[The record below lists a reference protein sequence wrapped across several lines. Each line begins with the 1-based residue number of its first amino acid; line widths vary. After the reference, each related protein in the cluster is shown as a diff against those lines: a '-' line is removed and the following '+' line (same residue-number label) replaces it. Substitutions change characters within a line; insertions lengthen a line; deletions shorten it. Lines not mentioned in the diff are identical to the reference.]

1 LPFGAFLAR
10 CFQDAGDS
18 PVFANTVIVLTK
30 YLEVNEMIHRG
41 VLLIPALCLFLIF
54 GATTGHTSSSDT
66 QTLDFYQLLNYIEME
81 DLQDP
86 LELFE
91 DHEGDF
97 DKELNQENI
106 AYLNDQKDL
115 LKQIQGRLKAQNL
128 KWRLAGSSKRILF
141 VPEKRPEYARLFES
155 YCRQATTYVLER
167 LRVPS
172 PYTEIATLEKPLRE
186 PKDSADHRISAYL
199 VHNLADEYVEEYIFY
214 NADDDHTKIKIKL
227 SNRLFHG
234 KIGSYTSNLKI
245 LDQNRFEFIREPY
258 TIWQNSSKN
267 PLNVFIAPIEET
279 LHIVLRG
286 STEEAIRHNLQT
298 IKPTNI
304 EQVQQVVNDWMAV
317 EEAIVGGL
325 VYKLLPDVFRKFF
338 NKIPEEKIAQVLA
351 ERECHQQYRYLSKGV
366 QLVNDMGLDAAVS
379 LYQENPQRF
388 KSLVTEIR
396 MKIASS

>member
-1 LPFGAFLAR
+1 
-10 CFQDAGDS
+10 
-18 PVFANTVIVLTK
+18 
-30 YLEVNEMIHRG
+30 MIYRG
-41 VLLIPALCLFLIF
+41 VLLIPALCLSLIV

-66 QTLDFYQLLNYIEME
+66 EALDFSQLLDYIEME

-91 DHEGDF
+91 DHKGDF

-115 LKQIQGRLKAQNL
+115 LKQIKGRLKARNL

-155 YCRQATTYVLER
+155 YCRQATTYVLDR
-167 LRVPS
+167 LQVPS
-172 PYTEIATLEKPLRE
+172 PYAEIATLEKPVHE

-214 NADDDHTKIKIKL
+214 SADDDETKIKIRL
-227 SNRLFHG
+227 SNRVFHG

-245 LDQNRFEFIREPY
+245 LDKNRFEFVREPY

-286 STEEAIRHNLQT
+286 STEEAIRHNLET

-304 EQVQQVVNDWMAV
+304 YQVQQVVDDWMAV

-325 VYKLLPDVFRKFF
+325 ISKLMPDIFRNFF
-338 NKIPEEKIAQVLA
+338 NKTSEEKIGQAMADRDVH
-351 ERECHQQYRYLSKGV
+351 EQYRYLSKGIQV
-366 QLVNDMGLDAAVS
+366 VDDMGLDAAVS
-379 LYQENPQRF
+379 LYRENPQQF